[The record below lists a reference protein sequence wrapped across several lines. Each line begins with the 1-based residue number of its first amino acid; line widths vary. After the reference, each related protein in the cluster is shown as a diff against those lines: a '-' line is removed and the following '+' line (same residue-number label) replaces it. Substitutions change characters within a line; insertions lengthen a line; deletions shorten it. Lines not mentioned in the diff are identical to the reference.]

1 MDLGRK
7 CVSFEE
13 GFDFVIDEATKD
25 LQDGHSLVLDLEIL
39 PSFFCHFSLLTP
51 LDSFGTSEEAGDRLL
66 HC

>member
-1 MDLGRK
+1 MDLGGK

-13 GFDFVIDEATKD
+13 GFDFVIEEATED
-25 LQDGHSLVLDLEIL
+25 LQDGHGLVSDLEIL

-51 LDSFGTSEEAGDRLL
+51 LDSFGASEEAGERLL